1 MPERVLR
8 PAPLHDLFDR
18 HGDLEHLE
26 ARRSQEEAVSM
37 GTPAESALKR
47 ARLEKN
53 LTLEEAVALLNAIT
67 GGTSDTSQLS
77 AWESGRRRTGLRN
90 RRGLCDLYDK
100 PGDLLFAHQDGQHGV
115 ARALHQAQGTLVTR
129 WADLVEAMTSVVTGA
144 REHLVVTG
152 SRSREKGYL
161 DAIETAVAQKP
172 DLVHTRVLY
181 GPPRHQ
187 ELAEHLTR
195 LMELRDS
202 AERRNGVRTLSIGI
216 ADHGETLERFFVA
229 SEKQAVVP
237 LPSLHSADGF
247 DCGIVL
253 DGEAAAGLVHHG
265 REACAAARLLGTI
278 RDVRGLP
285 VRRR

>member
-1 MPERVLR
+1 
-8 PAPLHDLFDR
+8 
-18 HGDLEHLE
+18 
-26 ARRSQEEAVSM
+26 M
-37 GTPAESALKR
+37 GTPGESELKR

-53 LTLEEAVALLNAIT
+53 LTLEEAVTELNAIT

-90 RRGLCDLYDK
+90 RRGLVELYGK
-100 PGDLLFAHQDGQHGV
+100 PSEILFAHQDGQNGV
-115 ARALHQAQGTLVTR
+115 AQALHQAQGTLVTR
-129 WADLVEAMTSVVTGA
+129 WADLVEAMTSVVAGA

-152 SRSREKGYL
+152 SRSREKAYL
-161 DAIETAVAQKP
+161 DAIETAVAQSP

-181 GPPRHQ
+181 GPPRHP
-187 ELAEHLTR
+187 ELAEHLVR
-195 LMELRDS
+195 LLELRDP
-202 AERRNGVRTLSIGI
+202 AERRNGVRTLSIGYVER
-216 ADHGETLERFFVA
+216 GETLERFFVA
-229 SEKQAVVP
+229 SEKHAVVP

-253 DGEAAAGLVHHG
+253 SGEAAAGLVHHG

-278 RDVRGLP
+278 RDVRELP

>member
-1 MPERVLR
+1 M
-8 PAPLHDLFDR
+8 
-18 HGDLEHLE
+18 
-26 ARRSQEEAVSM
+26 S
-37 GTPAESALKR
+37 TPTGSALKR

-53 LTLEEAVALLNAIT
+53 LTLEEVVAELNAIT

-90 RRGLCDLYDK
+90 RRGLVELYGK
-100 PGDLLFAHQDGQHGV
+100 PSEVLFAHQDGRSGV
-115 ARALHQAQGTLVTR
+115 AQALNQVQGTLVTR
-129 WADLVEAMTSVVTGA
+129 WSDLVEAMITVVSDA

-152 SRSREKGYL
+152 SRSREKAYL
-161 DAIETAVAQKP
+161 GAIETAVAQNP

-181 GPPRHQ
+181 GPPRHP
-187 ELAEHLTR
+187 ELAEHLVR
-195 LMELRDS
+195 LMELRDP
-202 AERRNGVRTLSIGI
+202 AERRNGVRTLSIGFVER
-216 ADHGETLERFFVA
+216 GETLERFFVA

-253 DGEAAAGLVHHG
+253 EGEAAAGLVHHG

-278 RDVRGLP
+278 RDVRELP

>member
-1 MPERVLR
+1 
-8 PAPLHDLFDR
+8 
-18 HGDLEHLE
+18 
-26 ARRSQEEAVSM
+26 M
-37 GTPAESALKR
+37 GTPAGSALKR

-53 LTLEEAVALLNAIT
+53 LTLEEAVAGLNAIT

-90 RRGLCDLYDK
+90 RRGLVELYGK
-100 PGDLLFAHQDGQHGV
+100 PTEELFAHQDVQTGV
-115 ARALHQAQGTLVTR
+115 ARALHQAEGILVTR
-129 WADLVEAMTSVVTGA
+129 WAELVEAMTSVVTEA

-161 DAIETAVAQKP
+161 GAIETALAQNP
-172 DLVHTRVLY
+172 DLIHTRVLY
-181 GPPRHQ
+181 GPPRHP
-187 ELAEHLTR
+187 ELAEHLVR
-195 LMELRDS
+195 LMELRDPR
-202 AERRNGVRTLSIGI
+202 ERRNGLRTLNIGYV
-216 ADHGETLERFFVA
+216 DGEESLERFFVA
-229 SEKQAVVP
+229 SERRAVVP

-278 RDVRGLP
+278 RDVRELP
-285 VRRR
+285 VRR